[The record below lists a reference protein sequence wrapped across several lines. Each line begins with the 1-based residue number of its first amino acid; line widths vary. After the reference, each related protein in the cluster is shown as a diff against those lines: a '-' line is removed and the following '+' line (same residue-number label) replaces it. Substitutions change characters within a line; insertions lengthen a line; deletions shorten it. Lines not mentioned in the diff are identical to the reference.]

1 MRKEIDHNHP
11 EARLMGTTV
20 QHEGYDCTVVGL
32 QSGYA
37 TISRADG
44 FKRSIP
50 IHTITNRSNRG

>member
-11 EARLMGTTV
+11 DARLMGTTV

-32 QSGYA
+32 QGGYA

-44 FKRSIP
+44 YKRSIP
-50 IHTITNRSNRG
+50 IYTIRNRSNRG